1 VNLPVEVVWCSQI
14 REQEIWENGAQ
25 SAKSLSQ
32 KGIDA
37 QPPPLP
43 TQSRSLETKKSNL
56 LLTANA
62 FEEIKEVEEEY
73 NCPSSMNLN
82 SGETFRRQRIGD
94 KTPEHSGEKDLRSS
108 WHFKQSVPSEFKTSD
123 IYDQE
128 KGGLQG
134 EYLGVRSS
142 FIRTEIDSHKTKG
155 SPDSKENYL
164 YPSDKKSFDSASKM
178 CFANFR
184 KLKASKLMGDK
195 PPSHLNPVPRPTN
208 PNSSTAGVS
217 GTTHAASLFK
227 SITPAIGGKQV
238 RKSPQIDP
246 KRRSKNR
253 IYSPCQNNSLA
264 STHKRDTASFSLN
277 SVGSPQKDHYLKG
290 TSGAT
295 SLSVKKSRKRDAKIS
310 DHKARDDGR
319 PIDLKLFRD
328 SVSGNEL
335 KEQLSQTAH
344 DDGSVDTSKVCWFL
358 KRSSKKVM

>member
-1 VNLPVEVVWCSQI
+1 MVWSAHI
-14 REQEIWENGAQ
+14 REQEAAENGAL

-32 KGIDA
+32 KGADA
-37 QPPPLP
+37 PPPP
-43 TQSRSLETKKSNL
+43 FAPQSRSLETKKSNL

-82 SGETFRRQRIGD
+82 SGETFRRQRLGD
-94 KTPEHSGEKDLRSS
+94 KTPEQSGEKDPRSS
-108 WHFKQSVPSEFKTSD
+108 WHFKQGVPSEFKSSD
-123 IYDQE
+123 IYDLD
-128 KGGLQG
+128 KGGFQG
-134 EYLGVRSS
+134 DFLGVRNS
-142 FIRTEIDSHKTKG
+142 FIRTDIDSHKTKG

-184 KLKASKLMGDK
+184 KLKASSKLSSDK
-195 PPSHLNPVPRPTN
+195 TPTQS
-208 PNSSTAGVS
+208 NSALRTTNVNAPTPGIT
-217 GTTHAASLFK
+217 GTTIGASLFK
-227 SITPAIGGKQV
+227 SLAVGAAGKQV

-253 IYSPCQNNSLA
+253 IYSPCQNKSVT

-277 SVGSPQKDHYLKG
+277 SVGSPQKDYYLKG

-310 DHKARDDGR
+310 EQKTSEDGR
-319 PIDLKLFRD
+319 PIDLRLFRD

-335 KEQLSQTAH
+335 KEQLSQTAQ

-358 KRSSKKVM
+358 KRSSKKVV